1 MNKNCS
7 KESWISFILRM
18 AIASLFAVAAFD
30 KFHNGLD
37 GVVTQFT
44 EMFKTSWLPLPLV
57 AVYARLIPWV
67 EALIALWL
75 LAGICLKAAWILT
88 AFTFISLAFGLIVAH
103 QPAAADIYIYVLTA
117 CAGLYFSEFDTC
129 HLGCGCGKK

>member
-1 MNKNCS
+1 MGKNCS

-18 AIASLFAVAAFD
+18 AIASLFAVAAAD
-30 KFHNGLD
+30 KFLGGLN
-37 GVVTQFT
+37 GVVTSFT
-44 EMFKTSWLPLPLV
+44 EMFKNSFLPLPLV
-57 AVYARLIPWV
+57 VLYARLIPWV

-75 LAGICLKAAWILT
+75 LVGIRLKAAWILT
-88 AFTFISLAFGLIVAH
+88 AFTFISLAFGLVVAH
-103 QPAAADIYIYVLTA
+103 QPTAASIYTYVLIS